1 VSDKRKAALNMVLAA
16 ATLLLTAALWRHPL
30 ALIALVVLTGAAIF
44 ALRPSRHAVAVYITA
59 FVFGPIAEILAIGT
73 GAWDYATPTVLGI
86 PLWLPFVWG
95 NAGLF
100 LHNTSELWKLIFAR
114 TEQSGGDLVDASTGV
129 DGRDRLGSGRA
140 SPDVVAPLAHL
151 VRNDAPPHEQA
162 EDNAADAD
170 CEHRLERRRD
180 HDQPEQHVRGA

>member
-1 VSDKRKAALNMVLAA
+1 MSDKRKAALNMVLAA

-73 GAWDYATPTVLGI
+73 GAWEYATPTVLGI

-114 TEQSGGDLVDASTGV
+114 TPSVAHSVDAPVVV
-129 DGRDRLGSGRA
+129 DGRDRLGAGRA
-140 SPDVVAPLAHL
+140 APDVVAPLAHL
-151 VRNDAPPHEQA
+151 VRDDAPPHEQA
-162 EDNAADAD
+162 EDDAAEAD
-170 CEHRLERRRD
+170 REHRLQRRRD
-180 HDQPEQHVRGA
+180 HDQPEQHVGGA